1 MHEEDDDAHD
11 DEEEGV
17 GVEHQDLQALLGGQ
31 VGLGVGVTA
40 AVADISGLHD
50 GKKFVSDTRY
60 VKHETLNINYVPNV
74 ISFSF
79 QHCLNNFLDQLDS
92 NRTHD

>member
-1 MHEEDDDAHD
+1 MALNFKINSSIQIHNLDQLIKDVVPDCSCFEEWEPDLHEEDDDAHD

-50 GKKFVSDTRY
+50 GKEFLSDTR
-60 VKHETLNINYVPNV
+60 
-74 ISFSF
+74 
-79 QHCLNNFLDQLDS
+79 
-92 NRTHD
+92 